1 MTTRP
6 LCFTLDFSDS
16 TCITSSNVRFSLFI
30 WSLMDVCVLIGMGVV
45 ARICIESGSVCHGH
59 IRMCYRC
66 VVST

>member
-45 ARICIESGSVCHGH
+45 AWISIGSVGVYGH
-59 IRMCYRC
+59 IRMCGRS